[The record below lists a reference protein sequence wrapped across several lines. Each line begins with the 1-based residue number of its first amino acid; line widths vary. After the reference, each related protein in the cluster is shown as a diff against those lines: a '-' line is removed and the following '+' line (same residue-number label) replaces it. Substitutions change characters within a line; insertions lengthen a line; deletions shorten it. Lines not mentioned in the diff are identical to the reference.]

1 MLKNMKIHY
10 ATISETVKRQKNED
24 TFRIVN
30 SEDSNCWLAMVCDG
44 MGGHAMGEVAG
55 ETVADAIVDYWKKRV
70 DDPDSETKVNNACAH
85 AMGVLD
91 KKSDSLNHCQMG
103 TTMVMA
109 SIEGDTVTIAHVG
122 DSRCYLQR
130 HDMGLIY
137 KTKDHVRLDYG
148 WEVID
153 RCFFSYHHEADVPD
167 IMQFKLKTGDRILF
181 CSDGLYKSM
190 SPDILLARMMD
201 DKPLAEIFDV
211 YEFMCEK
218 QGDDNYTAVLIKVK
232 EQK

>member
-1 MLKNMKIHY
+1 MKIHY
-10 ATISETVKRQKNED
+10 ATISETGKRQNNED
-24 TFRIVN
+24 AFRIVN
-30 SEDSNCWLAMVCDG
+30 SEDGRCWLAMVCDG
-44 MGGHAMGEVAG
+44 MGGHAMGEVAS
-55 ETVADAIVDYWKKRV
+55 ETVSDAIADYWKEHTEE
-70 DDPDSETKVNNACAH
+70 PDSEEKVKKACAH
-85 AMGVLD
+85 AMRALD

-130 HDMGLIY
+130 PDEGLLY
-137 KTKDHVRLDYG
+137 QSKDHVRLDYS

-167 IMQFKLKTGDRILF
+167 IVQFKLKAGDRILL

-190 SPDILLARMMD
+190 APDILLARMMD
-201 DKPLAEIFDV
+201 EKPLADILDI
-211 YEFMCEK
+211 YDFMCEK
-218 QGDDNYTAVLIKVK
+218 QGDDNYTAVLIEVK
-232 EQK
+232 E